1 MEIVTLR
8 PITLSDTNLIVR
20 WRNSD
25 AVRLNMYDQKK
36 LTAEQHQDYFHS
48 QVESGNISQY
58 IICAGSVPIG
68 TAFYKNTRIS
78 ETEIGLFIGEEKY
91 RGKGI
96 GTQALNRILL
106 IIQKKNSYKTV
117 FLKVKRENIH
127 AINLY
132 TKVGFNYK
140 NKGDTSLFLDMI
152 KEI

>member
-8 PITLSDTNLIVR
+8 PITLSDTDLIVR

-25 AVRLNMYDQKK
+25 AVRLNMYDQRK

-48 QVESGNISQY
+48 QVETGNINQY
-58 IICAGSVPIG
+58 IICAGSIPIG
-68 TAFYKNTRIS
+68 TIFYKDTSTS

-96 GTQALNRILL
+96 GAQALNRILL
-106 IIQKKNSYKTV
+106 IIQKKNSYKKV

-127 AINLY
+127 ANNLY
-132 TKVGFNYK
+132 TKVGFRYK
-140 NKGDTSLFLDMI
+140 NKENAGLFLDMI
-152 KEI
+152 KEL